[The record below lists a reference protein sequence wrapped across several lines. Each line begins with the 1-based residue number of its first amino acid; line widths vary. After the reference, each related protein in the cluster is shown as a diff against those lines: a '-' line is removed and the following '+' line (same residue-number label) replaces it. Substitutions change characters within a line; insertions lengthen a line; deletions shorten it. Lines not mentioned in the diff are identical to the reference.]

1 MARGHAAKR
10 ETKKPKKNTKKA
22 AVPSS
27 VFADQE
33 VQVIRKP
40 RKTKEEEV

>member
-10 ETKKPKKNTKKA
+10 ESKKPKKNAKKA

-33 VQVIRKP
+33 VQLIRKP
-40 RKTKEEEV
+40 KKPKEEEL